1 MKKVLIIAGLLLA
14 LNAFVTVYRTQWA
27 RDLLSYLDNAETIT
41 GEAVWEHGQRKPLS
55 PEQVESVMNI
65 IRQAKLTDNPE
76 FAGTTPDFQV
86 ILTVDGEYVLIDSIE
101 VQYHYNG
108 EKRSVSMNPSQNGHG
123 SLQELREEVFPH
135 AVGTAEPAR

>member
-1 MKKVLIIAGLLLA
+1 MKKVLIIAGLLLV

-41 GEAVWEHGQRKPLS
+41 GEAVWTHGQRKPLS
-55 PEQVESVMNI
+55 PEQVESVMDI
-65 IRQAKLTDNPE
+65 IRHAKLTDNPE

-86 ILTVDGEYVLIDSIE
+86 ILTVDGEYVFIDSIE

-108 EKRSVSMNPSQNGHG
+108 ENRSVSMKLSQNGRDA
-123 SLQELREEVFPH
+123 LQGLLEKTFPYAGNASELAP
-135 AVGTAEPAR
+135 